1 MRIGRLTLFHKLFL
15 TFLVLILPLVTLS
28 LIVNVRSER
37 LVREQI
43 TSAAQDK
50 LRDYLHALEGDVGTL
65 VTLMQQYVLDDEFNH
80 LAYSSVILSD
90 EQFTFMVKSVQRKL
104 LILKNMSP
112 YVKDAFVNVPAL
124 NRKISAVAYNE
135 LPVEEAVALNRMVD
149 LYESPF
155 TRYDGRL
162 WLSLPVPNSSPVGQ
176 GFTIALELS
185 NEALLASLGG
195 LNVSGDGGAL
205 LHDGEWGWIV
215 SSGSLPE
222 ERSETLEF
230 LQNSVSDG
238 EPELYSEGKARYYA
252 FHQTSPRLGLSLAM
266 FLEEK
271 SLIGPLR
278 QYAVWLW
285 SLSIA
290 AVALV
295 LLFSYRLYRMIHAP
309 MKRLVGAFRSLESG
323 NLNQQL
329 RAESDDEFS
338 YLYHQFNRTVNRL
351 RELIDEVYVQRYQVK
366 AAELKQLQSQI
377 NPHFLYNS
385 FFNLYRL
392 AKLRENDKVIAF
404 SWHLGDYYKYV
415 TKNADHVELEQEVA
429 FCRSYAAI
437 QSIRFGDHILIRF
450 GEVPESLR
458 HLHVPKL
465 FLQPLIENAY
475 HHGLEDRADQGV
487 IDIAFCHSDSGKA
500 VIIVEDNGDALDE
513 EAMQRIR
520 SLLEDPERPAE
531 SEGLRNVLQRI
542 RLHYGEQA
550 MLVADRS
557 PLGGLR
563 ITMTI
568 PIKEDFA

>member
-1 MRIGRLTLFHKLFL
+1 MARLPLFPKLFL

-28 LIVNVRSER
+28 MIVNVRSER
-37 LVREQI
+37 LVRDQI

-50 LRDYLHALEGDVGTL
+50 LRDYLHSLEGDFGTL
-65 VTLMQQYVLDDEFNH
+65 VTLMQQYVLDDDFNN
-80 LAYSSVILSD
+80 LAYSSVILTD

-112 YVKDAFVNVPAL
+112 YVRDAFVNLPAL
-124 NRKISAVAYNE
+124 DRKISAVSYNE
-135 LPVEEAVALNRMVD
+135 LPPEEAAALNTMVD

-162 WLSLPVPNSSPVGQ
+162 WLSLPVPNSNPVGR

-185 NEALLASLGG
+185 NEALLASLGS
-195 LNVSGDGGAL
+195 LTVSGDGGAL
-205 LHDGEWGWIV
+205 LHDGELGWLLA
-215 SSGSLPE
+215 SGDMPSPRE
-222 ERSETLEF
+222 QTLAF
-230 LQNSVSDG
+230 LQSGASDG
-238 EPELYSEGKARYYA
+238 EPALYAEGKERYYA
-252 FHQTSPRLGLSLAM
+252 FHQTSPVLGLSLAM

-278 QYAVWLW
+278 QYAAWLW

-295 LLFSYRLYRMIHAP
+295 LLFSYRLYRMIHTP

-329 RAESDDEFS
+329 KAETGDEFN

-392 AKLRENDKVIAF
+392 AKLRDNDKVIAF

-415 TKNADHVELEQEVA
+415 TKNADQVELEQEVA

-437 QSIRFGDHILIRF
+437 QSIRFGDHIVIQF
-450 GEVPESLR
+450 GDIPEPLR
-458 HLHVPKL
+458 RLTVPKL

-475 HHGLEDRADQGV
+475 HHGLEDRADKGL
-487 IDIAFCHSDSGKA
+487 IDITFSRRETCA
-500 VIIVEDNGDALDE
+500 IITVEDNGESLDE
-513 EAMQRIR
+513 AAIQQIR
-520 SLLEDPERPAE
+520 SLLEEPERPVD

-550 MLVADRS
+550 SLTADRS

-568 PIKEDFA
+568 PIKEASV